1 MKTTIPKL
9 RRMIRKVIT
18 ETSDNLGPDGTPEP
32 PNLVEDM
39 IFFIDEELGMEGFA
53 YDEYA
58 IRKRLKDE
66 FPDASE
72 EQITTALERT

>member
-39 IFFIDEELGMEGFA
+39 IFFID
-53 YDEYA
+53 
-58 IRKRLKDE
+58 
-66 FPDASE
+66 
-72 EQITTALERT
+72 ITRRY